1 MFNYDLYEN
10 DMNEIID
17 CTFYQSVDSCHTI
30 PSIYQSNCMIEK
42 YLNQSIL
49 TSETNFRP
57 MRNYL
62 NDIRCRMLTKLVQ
75 RNITGLEFIQAFEQ
89 APNMIENMYM
99 SNSNIH
105 NDKFIDQLAD
115 ITHDVIIKSP
125 YKCMPTSHISST
137 TKIDHKFQPSLL
149 SSSSSQSIA
158 SPPKI
163 KSNSPSFTTIKPKT
177 NSNSKEFSPLEQTNL
192 SSSSSPP
199 FTISK
204 SLPSRAVTPPKS
216 PSPILSSRS
225 SEDQSYSM
233 GYQWK
238 GEDN

>member
-62 NDIRCRMLTKLVQ
+62 NDIRCKMLTKLVQ
-75 RNITGLEFIQAFEQ
+75 RNITGLEFIQAFEK

-115 ITHDVIIKSP
+115 ITHDFIIKSP

-137 TKIDHKFQPSLL
+137 TKIDHNFQPSLL

-158 SPPKI
+158 SL
-163 KSNSPSFTTIKPKT
+163 
-177 NSNSKEFSPLEQTNL
+177 EFSPLEQTNL
-192 SSSSSPP
+192 SSSSSSPP

-204 SLPSRAVTPPKS
+204 SLPSRPMTPPKS
-216 PSPILSSRS
+216 PSPILSPRS